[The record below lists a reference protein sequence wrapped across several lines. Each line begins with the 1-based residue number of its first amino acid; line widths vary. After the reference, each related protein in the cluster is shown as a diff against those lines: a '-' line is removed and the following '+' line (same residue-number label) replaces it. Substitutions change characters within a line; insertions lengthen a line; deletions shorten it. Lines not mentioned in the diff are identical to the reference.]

1 MYEKRLF
8 SPYAG
13 KMIGRSAMKSKTTLI
28 FLLTCCALLLVVS
41 PALAEEPFP
50 TPSDDEVN
58 AIAANMYCPVCENI
72 PLDVCP
78 TAACAQWRE
87 EIRDKLSLGW
97 SEQEIYDYF
106 ALKYGDRVLAE
117 PPRQGFNWLAYI
129 VPPVAFIIGAYI
141 LYRGFQTWRRPVEEL
156 VDESPAKSA
165 EGQDEYLSQLEKEVE
180 RRK

>member
-1 MYEKRLF
+1 
-8 SPYAG
+8 
-13 KMIGRSAMKSKTTLI
+13 MKYKTTLI
-28 FLLTCCALLLVVS
+28 FLLMFCAVLLVVS

-58 AIAANMYCPVCENI
+58 DIARNMYCPICENI

-78 TAACAQWRE
+78 TAACAQWRD

-97 SEQEIYDYF
+97 SEQEIYDFF

-117 PPRQGFNWLAYI
+117 PPRQGLNWLVYI

-141 LYRGFQTWRRPVEEL
+141 LYRGFRTWRRPIEE
-156 VDESPAKSA
+156 VAGEPPKKPDGE
-165 EGQDEYLSQLEKEVE
+165 QDEYLSQLEEELK
-180 RRK
+180 RRG